1 MCKAEQLLTS
11 LLSPCIFSF
20 SAPMPFLV
28 GVHSSLMPV
37 GTLHVSC
44 RELNWNAVFFSL
56 SHFSNSSIH
65 HHHHHHHHHWSTE
78 EQSTVSL
85 LIQLAQLGLNAHN
98 VLLWDWMLI
107 GVDPFLVDLEII
119 FPFFLFQ
126 KVRQMPLDEV
136 VIVDADTNVVESPF
150 DDVSQLP
157 ADAVSHFLI
166 HQVCSC
172 FC

>member
-1 MCKAEQLLTS
+1 
-11 LLSPCIFSF
+11 
-20 SAPMPFLV
+20 MPFLV

-65 HHHHHHHHHWSTE
+65 HHRWSTE

-98 VLLWDWMLI
+98 VLL
-107 GVDPFLVDLEII
+107 
-119 FPFFLFQ
+119 
-126 KVRQMPLDEV
+126 
-136 VIVDADTNVVESPF
+136 
-150 DDVSQLP
+150 
-157 ADAVSHFLI
+157 
-166 HQVCSC
+166 
-172 FC
+172 

>member
-1 MCKAEQLLTS
+1 
-11 LLSPCIFSF
+11 
-20 SAPMPFLV
+20 MPFLV

-56 SHFSNSSIH
+56 SHFSNSSIYH

-98 VLLWDWMLI
+98 VLL
-107 GVDPFLVDLEII
+107 
-119 FPFFLFQ
+119 
-126 KVRQMPLDEV
+126 
-136 VIVDADTNVVESPF
+136 
-150 DDVSQLP
+150 
-157 ADAVSHFLI
+157 
-166 HQVCSC
+166 
-172 FC
+172 